1 MTLYRIVLADL
12 NPRNLRTVLTALG
25 IVIGVASLVSL
36 LAIGYGMRAAV
47 RENLEGLVN
56 MGFILMPSG
65 GTPSGG
71 LGLGSVSPM
80 GVIPE
85 GEIEGINEIYG
96 VGLVTPVLTQVGFTR
111 QTGDSALLVIGTP
124 LSGLEKGLPGLI
136 EGSYWTGDREAV
148 LGATAA
154 KMLSAKPGDRIEILK
169 RPYDKEGLSV
179 RVVGIL
185 SSTGTFLQ
193 DQAIYLPLETVQE
206 FYGQEGVVNLVFV
219 RVDDPE
225 AAEAV
230 REVLVE
236 RYPDLMIVET
246 DQVMQNVGSILGILD
261 AVLLGI
267 GSISMLIAGLIIT
280 NSVMM
285 SVNEKVREIGI
296 LKALGYTR
304 GEILRIFIVEGLAY
318 SAVGGPIGVAAGV
331 LAAKF
336 VSSALS
342 VRGYA
347 LPLEF
352 GPQSVVAGLAISL
365 AVSLIASIP
374 PARRA
379 ASMRVVEAL
388 SHE

>member
-1 MTLYRIVLADL
+1 VTLYKIVLADL
-12 NPRNLRTVLTALG
+12 NPRKLRTVLTALG

-56 MGFILMPSG
+56 MGFIMMPSSGFSSGKLGVSTASTPG
-65 GTPSGG
+65 G
-71 LGLGSVSPM
+71 
-80 GVIPE
+80 IPE
-85 GEIEGINEIYG
+85 ERLEGLDEIYG
-96 VGLVTPVLTQVGFTR
+96 VSLVTPVLTQVGFTK
-111 QTGDSALLVIGTP
+111 QTGDSALLVVGTP
-124 LSGLEKGLPGLI
+124 ASGLEKGLPGLA
-136 EGSYWTGDREAV
+136 EGSYWTDDKEAI

-169 RPYDKEGLSV
+169 KPYDREGLSV
-179 RVVGIL
+179 KVVGIL
-185 SSTGTFLQ
+185 SSTGTFLE
-193 DQAIYLPLETVQE
+193 DQAIYLPLDTVQE
-206 FYGQEGVVNLVFV
+206 FYGQEGIVNLVFV

-225 AAEAV
+225 AAGKV
-230 REVLVE
+230 REILVE

-267 GSISMLIAGLIIT
+267 GSISMLIAGLSIT

-304 GEILRIFIVEGLAY
+304 GEILRIFLLEGLVY
-318 SAVGGPIGVAAGV
+318 SAVGGPVGVGV
-331 LAAKF
+331 GALTAKF

-342 VRGYA
+342 VRGYM

-352 GPQSVVAGLAISL
+352 GVEAAVSGIMISL

-379 ASMRVVEAL
+379 ANMRVVEAL
-388 SHE
+388 AHE

>member
-1 MTLYRIVLADL
+1 MTLYKIVLADL
-12 NPRNLRTVLTALG
+12 NPRKLRTVLTALG

-56 MGFILMPSG
+56 MGFIMMPSSGFSSGKLGVSTASTPG
-65 GTPSGG
+65 G
-71 LGLGSVSPM
+71 
-80 GVIPE
+80 IPE
-85 GEIEGINEIYG
+85 ERLKGLDEIYG
-96 VGLVTPVLTQVGFTR
+96 VSLVTPVLTQIGFTK
-111 QTGDSALLVIGTP
+111 QTGDSALLVVGTP
-124 LSGLEKGLPGLI
+124 ASGLEKGLLGLA
-136 EGSYWTGDREAV
+136 EGSYWTDDKEAI

-169 RPYDKEGLSV
+169 KPYDREGLSV
-179 RVVGIL
+179 KVVGIL
-185 SSTGTFLQ
+185 SSTGTFLE
-193 DQAIYLPLETVQE
+193 DQAIYLPLDTVQE
-206 FYGQEGVVNLVFV
+206 FYGQEGIVNLVFV

-225 AAEAV
+225 AAGKV
-230 REVLVE
+230 REILVK

-246 DQVMQNVGSILGILD
+246 DQVMQNVGSILSILD

-267 GSISMLIAGLIIT
+267 GSISMLIAGLSIT

-304 GEILRIFIVEGLAY
+304 GEILRIFLLEGLVY
-318 SAVGGPIGVAAGV
+318 SAVGGPIGVGV
-331 LAAKF
+331 GALTAKF

-342 VRGYA
+342 VRGYM

-352 GPQSVVAGLAISL
+352 DVEAAVSGIMISL
-365 AVSLIASIP
+365 VVSLIASIP

-379 ASMRVVEAL
+379 ANMRVVEAL
-388 SHE
+388 AHE

>member
-1 MTLYRIVLADL
+1 MTLYKIVLADL
-12 NPRNLRTVLTALG
+12 NPRKLRTVLTALG

-56 MGFILMPSG
+56 MGFIMMPSSGFSSGKLGVSTASTPG
-65 GTPSGG
+65 G
-71 LGLGSVSPM
+71 
-80 GVIPE
+80 IPE
-85 GEIEGINEIYG
+85 ERLKGLDEIYG
-96 VGLVTPVLTQVGFTR
+96 VSLVTPVLTQIGFTK
-111 QTGDSALLVIGTP
+111 QTGDSALLVVGTP
-124 LSGLEKGLPGLI
+124 ASGLEKGLLGLA
-136 EGSYWTGDREAV
+136 EGSYWTDDKEAI

-169 RPYDKEGLSV
+169 KPYDREGLSV
-179 RVVGIL
+179 KVVGIL
-185 SSTGTFLQ
+185 SSTGTFLE
-193 DQAIYLPLETVQE
+193 DQAIYLPLDTVQE
-206 FYGQEGVVNLVFV
+206 FYGQEGIVNLVFV

-225 AAEAV
+225 AAGKV
-230 REVLVE
+230 REILVK

-246 DQVMQNVGSILGILD
+246 DQVMQNVGSILSILD

-267 GSISMLIAGLIIT
+267 GSISMLIAGLSIT

-304 GEILRIFIVEGLAY
+304 GEILRIFLLEGLVY
-318 SAVGGPIGVAAGV
+318 SAVGGPIGVGV
-331 LAAKF
+331 GALTAKF
-336 VSSALS
+336 VSSALL
-342 VRGYA
+342 VRGYM

-352 GPQSVVAGLAISL
+352 DVEAAVSGIMISL
-365 AVSLIASIP
+365 VVSLIASIP

-379 ASMRVVEAL
+379 ANMRVVEAL
-388 SHE
+388 AHE